1 MQINVDMGRA
11 LAARDW
17 QALAALAPAAS
28 VEADRAPTVPDDDAG
43 AVSHARDG
51 VERKLGAM
59 LDAFEGSRLPE
70 LADGRLTAGRGA
82 DPSVFDS
89 ARLAVRGLALAQRN
103 LLERWEANHLGH
115 PLEAG
120 GGSLGG
126 VQPDPILQG
135 LVDVIGQGKSDID
148 AYARI
153 VEGLTKYFERVADVM
168 SKLQDYI
175 SAKDDKNMKIDGH
188 AIRQLLDDV
197 IKQLPT
203 MQLPKGADIA
213 RWRKE
218 LGDAVTIS
226 DTGVVT
232 INPDKLEKMRDSLPD
247 SSDVVWDT
255 ARYQA
260 WNTAFSGQKD
270 NIQNDVQTL
279 VEKYSHQNSNFD
291 NLVKVLSGAISTLM
305 DTAKSYLQ
313 I

>member
-1 MQINVDMGRA
+1 MNIQADMGRA

-17 QALAALAPAAS
+17 QAVAALAKTMPA
-28 VEADRAPTVPDDDAG
+28 DAG
-43 AVSHARDG
+43 ARAMTGDDLRAAG
-51 VERKLGAM
+51 VDRRAPEQKLGAAI
-59 LDAFEGSRLPE
+59 DEFASARLPD
-70 LADGRLTAGRGA
+70 LVDGRLVEGRRA
-82 DPSVFDS
+82 DLTVFDD
-89 ARLAVRGLALAQRN
+89 ARVAVRSHALAQRN
-103 LLERWEANHLGH
+103 LLERWETGHLGGT
-115 PLEAG
+115 LDAAG
-120 GGSLGG
+120 SDGGIE
-126 VQPDPILQG
+126 PDPILQG
-135 LVDVIGQGKSDID
+135 LIDVIAQGKSDVD
-148 AYARI
+148 AYATI
-153 VEGLTKYFERVADVM
+153 VEGLTKYFQSVADVM

-188 AIRQLLDDV
+188 AIRELLQDV
-197 IKQLPT
+197 IDHLPT

-226 DTGVVT
+226 DSGVVT
-232 INPDKLEKMRDSLPD
+232 INPDKLIKMRDSLPD
-247 SSDVVWDT
+247 SGDVTWDT

-291 NLVKVLSGAISTLM
+291 NLVKVLSGAISTLT

>member
-1 MQINVDMGRA
+1 MNVHVDMGRA

-17 QALAALAPAAS
+17 PAVAALAKAMP
-28 VEADRAPTVPDDDAG
+28 VDAG
-43 AVSHARDG
+43 ARAMTDDDLRTAG
-51 VERKLGAM
+51 VDR
-59 LDAFEGSRLPE
+59 RLPE
-70 LADGRLTAGRGA
+70 QKLVAAIDELASVRLPDLVDGHFVEGRPA
-82 DPSVFDS
+82 ALAVFDD
-89 ARLAVRGLALAQRN
+89 ARVALRSHALAQRN
-103 LLERWEANHLGH
+103 LLERWETEHLGGT
-115 PLEAG
+115 LDAAG
-120 GGSLGG
+120 DNGG

-135 LVDVIGQGKSDID
+135 LIDVIAQGKSDVD
-148 AYARI
+148 AYATI
-153 VEGLTKYFERVADVM
+153 VEGLTKYFQSVTDVM

-188 AIRQLLDDV
+188 AIRKLLQDIIDH
-197 IKQLPT
+197 LPT
-203 MQLPKGADIA
+203 MQVPKGADLA

-226 DTGVVT
+226 DSGVVT
-232 INPDKLEKMRDSLPD
+232 INPDKLIKMRDSLPD
-247 SSDVVWDT
+247 ESDVTWDT

-270 NIQNDVQTL
+270 NILNDVQTL

-291 NLVKVLSGAISTLM
+291 NLVKVLSGAISTLT

>member
-1 MQINVDMGRA
+1 MNVHVNMGRA

-17 QALAALAPAAS
+17 PAVAALAKTMP
-28 VEADRAPTVPDDDAG
+28 VDAG
-43 AVSHARDG
+43 ARAMTDDDLRTAG
-51 VERKLGAM
+51 VDRRLPEQKLGAAI
-59 LDAFEGSRLPE
+59 DEFASVRLPD
-70 LADGRLTAGRGA
+70 LVDGRFVEGRPA
-82 DPSVFDS
+82 ALAVFDD
-89 ARLAVRGLALAQRN
+89 ARVALRSHALAQRN
-103 LLERWEANHLGH
+103 LLERWESQHLGGT
-115 PLEAG
+115 LDAAG
-120 GGSLGG
+120 DNGG

-135 LVDVIGQGKSDID
+135 LIDVIAQGKSDVD

-153 VEGLTKYFERVADVM
+153 VEGLTKYFQSVTDVM

-188 AIRQLLDDV
+188 VIRKLLQDV
-197 IKQLPT
+197 IDHLPT
-203 MQLPKGADIA
+203 MQLPKGTDLA

-226 DTGVVT
+226 DSGVVT
-232 INPDKLEKMRDSLPD
+232 INPDKLIKMRDSLPD
-247 SSDVVWDT
+247 ESDVTWDT

-279 VEKYSHQNSNFD
+279 VEKYSHQNSSFD
-291 NLVKVLSGAISTLM
+291 NLVKVLSGAISTLT